1 MTDRQQAEARRPWT
15 PEALAEVCRR
25 YPHERTADIAR
36 DLGRSIGSIH
46 GQANMLGLKKSP
58 EYMREIHG
66 AHIADA
72 GARYRFNPGST
83 AWNKGIPGSTGN
95 HPNTRRTQ
103 FKPGRRPEEARNYQ
117 PIGSVR
123 ICKDGY
129 LQRKITDDPALY
141 PSRRWVAVH
150 RLVWEAVNGPT
161 PKGYVVVFRTG
172 MASTDPDEITID
184 RVELIT
190 RAELMRRNTRHNLP
204 PELNA
209 LISTKARLT
218 RLITER
224 EKRHEKQ
231 D

>member
-1 MTDRQQAEARRPWT
+1 MIRRPWT

-46 GQANMLGLKKSP
+46 GQANMLGLRKSP
-58 EYMREIHG
+58 EFMSRVHG
-66 AHIADA
+66 RVLTEA
-72 GARYRFNPGST
+72 GKASRFSKGLEP
-83 AWNKGIPGSTGN
+83 WNKGIPGSTGN
-95 HPNTRRTQ
+95 HPNTKRTQ
-103 FKPGRRPEEARNYQ
+103 FKPGRAPEEARNYQ
-117 PIGSVR
+117 PIGTLR
-123 ICKDGY
+123 ILDGY

-150 RLVWEAVNGPT
+150 RLVWEEVNGPM
-161 PKGYVVVFRTG
+161 PKGYVVVFKPG

-190 RAELMRRNTRHNLP
+190 RAELMRRNTRHSLP

>member
-1 MTDRQQAEARRPWT
+1 MSRRPWT

-58 EYMREIHG
+58 EYMRRVHG
-66 AHIADA
+66 RVLTEA
-72 GARYRFNPGST
+72 GKASRFSKGLEP
-83 AWNKGIPGSTGN
+83 WNKGKAGSTGH
-95 HPNTRRTQ
+95 HPNTQRTQ
-103 FKPGRRPEEARNYQ
+103 FKAGRRPEEARNYQ
-117 PIGSVR
+117 PIGTLR

-129 LQRKITDDPALY
+129 LERKITDDQSIAPA
-141 PSRRWVAVH
+141 RRWVGVH
-150 RLVWEAVNGPT
+150 RLVWEAANGPI
-161 PKGYVVVFRTG
+161 PKGHAVVFRPG
-172 MASTDPDEITID
+172 KASTDVDAITID
-184 RVELIT
+184 AVELMS

-218 RLITER
+218 RLINER
-224 EKRHEKQ
+224 EKDHELQ

>member
-1 MTDRQQAEARRPWT
+1 MTRRPWT
-15 PEALAEVCRR
+15 EAEREEVRRR
-25 YPHERTADIAR
+25 YPDEVTADIGR
-36 DLGRSIGSIH
+36 DINRSVGGIYD
-46 GQANMLGLKKSP
+46 QANKMGLKKSP
-58 EYMREIHG
+58 EFMSRIHG
-66 AHIADA
+66 SVLIRA
-72 GARYRFNPGST
+72 GAASRFHAEQSP
-83 AWNKGIPGSTGN
+83 WNKGIPGSTGN
-95 HPNTRRTQ
+95 HPNTKRTQ
-103 FKPGRRPEEARNYQ
+103 FKPCRRPEEARNYR
-117 PIGSVR
+117 PVGSLRV
-123 ICKDGY
+123 CKDGY
-129 LQRKITDDPALY
+129 LERKVTDDQSIAPA
-141 PSRRWVAVH
+141 RRWGGVH

-184 RVELIT
+184 RVELIS

>member
-1 MTDRQQAEARRPWT
+1 MTRRPWT

-36 DLGRSIGSIH
+36 DMGRSAGGIYD
-46 GQANMLGLKKSP
+46 QANKLGLRKSP
-58 EYMREIHG
+58 EFMSRVHG
-66 AHIADA
+66 PVLIRA
-72 GARYRFNPGST
+72 GAASRFHAEQSP
-83 AWNKGIPGSTGN
+83 WNKGVPGSTGN
-95 HPNTRRTQ
+95 HPNTKRTQ
-103 FKPGRRPEEARNYQ
+103 FKPGRKPEDSRNYR
-117 PIGSVR
+117 PVGSLR

-129 LQRKITDDPALY
+129 LERKVTDDPALY

-161 PKGYVVVFRTG
+161 PKGYVVVFKPG
-172 MASTDPDEITID
+172 MASADPDEITID

-218 RLITER
+218 RLINKRER
-224 EKRHEKQ
+224 DHELQ

>member
-1 MTDRQQAEARRPWT
+1 MTRRPWT
-15 PEALAEVCRR
+15 ETEREEVRRR
-25 YPHERTADIAR
+25 YPNEVTAEIGRDIN
-36 DLGRSIGSIH
+36 RSVGGIYD
-46 GQANMLGLKKSP
+46 QANKMGLRKSP
-58 EYMREIHG
+58 EFMSRIHG
-66 AHIADA
+66 SVLIRA
-72 GARYRFNPGST
+72 GAASRFSAGLEP
-83 AWNKGIPGSTGN
+83 WNKGIPGSTGN

-103 FKPGRRPEEARNYQ
+103 FKPGRAPEEARNYQ
-117 PIGSVR
+117 PIGTLR
-123 ICKDGY
+123 ILDGY

-161 PKGYVVVFRTG
+161 PKGYVVVFKPG

>member
-1 MTDRQQAEARRPWT
+1 MTRRFWTEAERD
-15 PEALAEVCRR
+15 EVRRR

-36 DLGRSIGSIH
+36 DMGRSVGGIYD
-46 GQANMLGLKKSP
+46 QANKLGLKKSP
-58 EYMREIHG
+58 EFMSRIHG
-66 AHIADA
+66 SVLIRA
-72 GARYRFNPGST
+72 GAASRFSANHAT
-83 AWNKGIPGSTGN
+83 WNKGIPGSTGN
-95 HPNTRRTQ
+95 HPNTQRTQ
-103 FKPGRRPEEARNYQ
+103 FKSGRKPEDSRNYR
-117 PIGSVR
+117 PVGSLR

-129 LQRKITDDPALY
+129 LERKVTDDQSIAPA
-141 PSRRWVAVH
+141 RRWIGVH
-150 RLVWEAVNGPT
+150 RLVWGETNGPI
-161 PKGYVVVFRTG
+161 PKGCAVVFRPG

>member
-1 MTDRQQAEARRPWT
+1 MSRRPWT

-36 DLGRSIGSIH
+36 DLNRSH
-46 GQANMLGLKKSP
+46 GAVFLQANAMGLHKTP
-58 EYMREIHG
+58 EFMRDIHG
-66 AHIADA
+66 AQLKQA
-72 GARYRFNPGST
+72 GVCHRFQPNHT
-83 AWNKGIPGSTGN
+83 TWNKGKTGSTGN
-95 HPNTRRTQ
+95 HPNTKRTQ
-103 FKPGRRPEEARNYQ
+103 FKAGRKPEEARNYQ
-117 PIGSVR
+117 PIGSLR
-123 ICKDGY
+123 IGKDGI

-150 RLVWEAVNGPT
+150 RLVWEEVNDPM
-161 PKGYVVVFRTG
+161 PKGYVVVFRPG

-224 EKRHEKQ
+224 EKRNEKQ

>member
-1 MTDRQQAEARRPWT
+1 MTRRPWT

-72 GARYRFNPGST
+72 GARYRFNAGSA

-95 HPNTRRTQ
+95 HPNTQRTQ
-103 FKPGRRPEEARNYQ
+103 FKSGRKPEDSRNYR
-117 PIGSVR
+117 PVGSLR

-129 LQRKITDDPALY
+129 LERKVSDDTTVY
-141 PSRRWVAVH
+141 PSRRCQPESLDLALHFGINVLLVGHVLLQIKNPAQWPGLEMKRPNLE
-150 RLVWEAVNGPT
+150 RLGHVGEIVTLAGQESN
-161 PKGYVVVFRTG
+161 YQSAI
-172 MASTDPDEITID
+172 ASICC
-184 RVELIT
+184 
-190 RAELMRRNTRHNLP
+190 
-204 PELNA
+204 
-209 LISTKARLT
+209 
-218 RLITER
+218 
-224 EKRHEKQ
+224 
-231 D
+231 

>member
-1 MTDRQQAEARRPWT
+1 MTRRPWT
-15 PEALAEVCRR
+15 DDERAELARR
-25 YPHERTADIAR
+25 YPNEVTADIAR
-36 DLGRSIGSIH
+36 DMGRPAGGIYD
-46 GQANMLGLKKSP
+46 QANKLGLKKSP

-66 AHIADA
+66 AHIVDA
-72 GARYRFNPGST
+72 GARYRFHAEQSP
-83 AWNKGIPGSTGN
+83 WNKGIPGSTGN
-95 HPNTRRTQ
+95 HPNTKRTQ

-117 PIGSVR
+117 PIGTLR
-123 ICKDGY
+123 ILDGY

-161 PKGYVVVFRTG
+161 PKGYVVVFKPG

>member
-1 MTDRQQAEARRPWT
+1 MTRRPWT

-66 AHIADA
+66 RHIAKI
-72 GARYRFNPGST
+72 GAYARFKPGQT
-83 AWNKGIPGSTGN
+83 PWNKGIPGSTGN
-95 HPNTRRTQ
+95 HPNTKRTQ
-103 FKPGRRPEEARNYQ
+103 FKKGRAPEEARNYQ
-117 PIGSVR
+117 PIGTLR
-123 ICKDGY
+123 ILDGC

-150 RLVWEAVNGPT
+150 RLVWEEVNGPM
-161 PKGYVVVFRTG
+161 PKGYVVVFKPG

-218 RLITER
+218 RLIAER

>member
-1 MTDRQQAEARRPWT
+1 MSRRPWT
-15 PEALAEVCRR
+15 PEALADVCRR

-103 FKPGRRPEEARNYQ
+103 FKPGRRPEEARNYR
-117 PIGSVR
+117 PIGSLR
-123 ICKDGY
+123 IGKDGL
-129 LQRKITDDPALY
+129 LQRKITDDQSIY
-141 PSRRWVAVH
+141 PSQRWRSVH
-150 RLVWEAVNGPT
+150 RIVWEEVNGDMPR
-161 PKGYVVVFRTG
+161 GHVVVFKPG
-172 MASTDPDEITID
+172 MDTTDPALITID

-204 PELNA
+204 EEIKELVI
-209 LISTKARLT
+209 LKYRIT
-218 RLITER
+218 RAINR
-224 EKRHEKQ
+224 RFKHEAQ
-231 D
+231 H

>member
-1 MTDRQQAEARRPWT
+1 MTRRFWTDAER
-15 PEALAEVCRR
+15 AELIRR
-25 YPHERTADIAR
+25 YPDELTSAIAADMGRTEQQVYYAA
-36 DLGRSIGSIH
+36 H
-46 GQANMLGLKKSP
+46 KMGLKKSP
-58 EYMREIHG
+58 EFLASPASTQFRTGH
-66 AHIADA
+66 APTQ
-72 GARYRFNPGST
+72 FKPGLVP
-83 AWNKGIPGSTGN
+83 WNKGLPGSTGN

-161 PKGYVVVFRTG
+161 PKGYVVVFKPG

>member
-1 MTDRQQAEARRPWT
+1 MTRRPWT

-36 DLGRSIGSIH
+36 DMGRSIGSIH
-46 GQANMLGLKKSP
+46 DQANKLGLKKTQK
-58 EYMREIHG
+58 YMREIHG
-66 AHIADA
+66 AHIVDA
-72 GARYRFNPGST
+72 GARYRFHAEQSP
-83 AWNKGIPGSTGN
+83 WNKGIPGSTGN

-103 FKPGRRPEEARNYQ
+103 FRPGRKPEEARNYR
-117 PIGSVR
+117 PIGSLRVN
-123 ICKDGY
+123 KDGY
-129 LQRKITDDPALY
+129 LERKVSDDQSLSPA
-141 PSRRWVAVH
+141 SRWRAFH
-150 RLVWEAVNGPT
+150 RLVWESVNGPV
-161 PKGYVVVFRTG
+161 PPGHIVVFRPG

-204 PELNA
+204 PDLNA

-224 EKRHEKQ
+224 MKRHEKQ

>member
-1 MTDRQQAEARRPWT
+1 MSRRPWT
-15 PEALAEVCRR
+15 PETLAEVCRR

-58 EYMREIHG
+58 EYMRQIHG
-66 AHIADA
+66 RPSPRSGRMRDSSPDKPRGTRAYPAAPETTPIPS
-72 GARYRFNPGST
+72 ARS
-83 AWNKGIPGSTGN
+83 SS
-95 HPNTRRTQ
+95 RRS
-103 FKPGRRPEEARNYQ
+103 PEEARNHQ
-117 PIGSVR
+117 PIGSLR
-123 ICKDGY
+123 ICNGRHLATQDHG
-129 LQRKITDDPALY
+129 RPALY

-150 RLVWEAVNGPT
+150 RLVWEEVNGPM
-161 PKGYVVVFRTG
+161 PKGYVVVFKPG

-204 PELNA
+204 PEINA
-209 LISTKARLT
+209 LIAVKARLT

-224 EKRHEKQ
+224 EKRHELQ

>member
-1 MTDRQQAEARRPWT
+1 MSRRPWT

-66 AHIADA
+66 AHIAEA
-72 GARYRFNPGST
+72 GTDMQFRKGQVP
-83 AWNKGIPGSTGN
+83 WNKGVPGSTGN
-95 HPNTRRTQ
+95 HPNTKRTQ
-103 FKPGRRPEEARNYQ
+103 FKKGRAPEEARNYQ
-117 PIGSVR
+117 PIGSLR
-123 ICKDGY
+123 IGKDGI
-129 LQRKITDDPALY
+129 LQRKITDDPSIY
-141 PSRRWVAVH
+141 PSQRWRSVH
-150 RLVWEAVNGPT
+150 RLVWEEVNGPM
-161 PKGYVVVFRTG
+161 PSGHVVVFKPG
-172 MASTDPDEITID
+172 MSTADPALITID
-184 RVELIT
+184 RVELIN
-190 RAELMRRNTRHNLP
+190 RIELMRRNTRHNLP

-218 RLITER
+218 RLIHER
-224 EKRHEKQ
+224 EKSHEKQ

>member
-1 MTDRQQAEARRPWT
+1 MSRRPWT

-25 YPHERTADIAR
+25 YPHERTADISR

-46 GQANMLGLKKSP
+46 DQANKMGLRKSP
-58 EYMREIHG
+58 EFMSRVHG
-66 AHIADA
+66 RVLIRA
-72 GARYRFNPGST
+72 GAASRFSANHAT
-83 AWNKGIPGSTGN
+83 WNKGIPGSTGN
-95 HPNTRRTQ
+95 HPNTQRTQ
-103 FKPGRRPEEARNYQ
+103 FKKGRAPEEARNYQ
-117 PIGSVR
+117 PIGTLR
-123 ICKDGY
+123 ILDGY

-141 PSRRWVAVH
+141 PSRRWVAVR
-150 RLVWEAVNGPT
+150 RLVWEEVNGPM
-161 PKGYVVVFRTG
+161 PKGYVVVFKPG

-184 RVELIT
+184 RVELIS

-218 RLITER
+218 RLINER
-224 EKRHEKQ
+224 EKDHELQ

>member
-1 MTDRQQAEARRPWT
+1 MTRRPWT

-25 YPHERTADIAR
+25 YPHERTADIAS

-72 GARYRFNPGST
+72 GARYRFNAGSA

-103 FKPGRRPEEARNYQ
+103 FKPGRAPEEARNYR
-117 PIGSVR
+117 PVGSLR

-129 LQRKITDDPALY
+129 LERKVTDDQSIAPA
-141 PSRRWVAVH
+141 RRWVGVH
-150 RLVWEAVNGPT
+150 RLVWEAANGPI
-161 PKGYVVVFRTG
+161 PKGHAVVFKPG
-172 MASTDPDEITID
+172 MASTDVDEITID

>member
-1 MTDRQQAEARRPWT
+1 MRRFWTDTERAELT
-15 PEALAEVCRR
+15 RR
-25 YPHERTADIAR
+25 YPSEKTPVIAR
-36 DLGRSIGSIH
+36 DLSRPLSSVYDM
-46 GQANMLGLKKSP
+46 ANKLGLKKSP
-58 EYMREIHG
+58 EYMSEIHG
-66 AHIADA
+66 ETIREA
-72 GARYRFNPGST
+72 GKSRRFSSGLTP
-83 AWNKGIPGSTGN
+83 WNKGVRGVTGH
-95 HPNTRRTQ
+95 HPNTVRTQ

-117 PIGSVR
+117 PIGTLR
-123 ICKDGY
+123 ILGGY
-129 LQRKITDDPALY
+129 LQRKVTDDPALY

-150 RLVWEAVNGPT
+150 RLVWEEVNGPM
-161 PKGYVVVFRTG
+161 PKGYVVVFKPG

-224 EKRHEKQ
+224 EKRNEKQ

>member
-1 MTDRQQAEARRPWT
+1 MSRRPWT

-36 DLGRSIGSIH
+36 DMGRSIGSIH

-72 GARYRFNPGST
+72 GAASRFSANHAT
-83 AWNKGIPGSTGN
+83 WNKGIPGVTGN
-95 HPNTRRTQ
+95 HPNTQRTQ

-117 PIGSVR
+117 SIGTLR
-123 ICKDGY
+123 ILDGY

-141 PSRRWVAVH
+141 PPRRWVAVH
-150 RLVWEAVNGPT
+150 RLVWEEVNGPM
-161 PKGYVVVFRTG
+161 PKGYVVVFKPG
-172 MASTDPDEITID
+172 MASTDVDAITID
-184 RVELIT
+184 AVELIS

-218 RLITER
+218 RLINER
-224 EKRHEKQ
+224 DKDHELQ

>member
-1 MTDRQQAEARRPWT
+1 MTSRPWT
-15 PEALAEVCRR
+15 PEDLAEVCRR

-36 DLGRSIGSIH
+36 DLGRPAGGIYD
-46 GQANMLGLKKSP
+46 QANKLGLKKTQ

-66 AHIADA
+66 AHIVDA
-72 GARYRFNPGST
+72 GARYRFHAEQSP
-83 AWNKGIPGSTGN
+83 WNKGIPGSTGN
-95 HPNTRRTQ
+95 HPNTKRTQ
-103 FKPGRRPEEARNYQ
+103 VKPGRRPEEARNYQ
-117 PIGSVR
+117 PIGTLR

-141 PSRRWVAVH
+141 PRRRWVAVH
-150 RLVWEAVNGPT
+150 RLVWEEVNGPM
-161 PKGYVVVFRTG
+161 PKGFIVVFKPG
-172 MASTDPDEITID
+172 MASTDPAEITID

-204 PELNA
+204 PEINA
-209 LISTKARLT
+209 LITVKARLT